1 MKCMNISSF
10 FSGHPLVSVKYSA
23 LWILNEVLPST
34 CDNIST
40 RLDNMKE
47 LLEKMLAENC
57 YSLNVKASV
66 QLTHSFLAFQV

>member
-1 MKCMNISSF
+1 MKCMKYFF

-23 LWILNEVLPST
+23 IRILNEVLPST